1 MGWGEEQMEGSGPE
15 GWLRRLPT
23 PWLVLCA
30 GVTAQCPALA
40 PSTAEMA
47 IDLWPFLYL
56 IVHT

>member
-1 MGWGEEQMEGSGPE
+1 MEGSGPE